1 MCQTLAEV
9 LNKKNRDAI
18 LKQIDLGSSSS
29 NDNMEIFSEIVSL
42 AVLLRLTM
50 KL

>member
-1 MCQTLAEV
+1 MSDTCRGVEQEESRCNSKT
-9 LNKKNRDAI
+9 
-18 LKQIDLGSSSS
+18 DLGSSSS